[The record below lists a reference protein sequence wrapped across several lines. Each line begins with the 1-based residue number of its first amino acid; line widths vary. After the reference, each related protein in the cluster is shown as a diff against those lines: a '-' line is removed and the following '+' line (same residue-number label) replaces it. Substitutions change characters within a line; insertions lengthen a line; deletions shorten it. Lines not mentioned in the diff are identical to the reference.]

1 MSKGKLPKGLTA
13 FKMKAKGP
21 QAAAEAADMAEDAAE
36 HGNVKKAKLKVK
48 FEKPGKSSVTEDE

>member
-13 FKMKAKGP
+13 FKVKAKGP
-21 QAAAEAADMAEDAAE
+21 QAASEVADMAEDAAE

-48 FEKPGKSSVTEDE
+48 FHKPDSSVTEDE

>member
-21 QAAAEAADMAEDAAE
+21 HAAKAASEMAEEAAEQ
-36 HGNVKKAKLKVK
+36 GNVKKAKLKVK
-48 FEKPGKSSVTEDE
+48 FNKPDSVVEDE